1 MCLVCAVC
9 CEPFIKATTLGC
21 SHTFCE
27 ECVRRTSR
35 QTDTCPLCRAPI
47 ATSIRSLVIDDAVDE
62 WVDGLDEASQRARR
76 QLVAERR
83 RAGAQTMPT
92 AQPAAQPTSAP
103 RGRTV
108 TTVVTY
114 E

>member
-62 WVDGLDEASQRARR
+62 WVDGLDEASQRAAR

-92 AQPAAQPTSAP
+92 AAGRPANQRA